1 MTVLHVRSRLYKVRN
16 ILRASDCF
24 RGERQMSLAQQL
36 VRVSERRITSLL
48 AELDTMTAEQ
58 HLREFTSA
66 ARNPQ
71 G

>member
-1 MTVLHVRSRLYKVRN
+1 MTVLHVRSRLCKVRN

-24 RGERQMSLAQQL
+24 CSERQMSLAQQL
-36 VRVSERRITSLL
+36 VRVSERRLTALL
-48 AELDTMTAEQ
+48 FDLDRLSARQ
-58 HLREFTSA
+58 QLRKITSA